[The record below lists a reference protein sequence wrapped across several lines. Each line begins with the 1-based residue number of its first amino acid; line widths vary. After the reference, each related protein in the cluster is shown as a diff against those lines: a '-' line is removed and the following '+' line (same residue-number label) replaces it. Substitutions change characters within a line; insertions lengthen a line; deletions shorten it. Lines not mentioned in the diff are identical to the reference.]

1 MPSRIHFGPT
11 GDDLDRSGD
20 KQRGHNDHGEY
31 VTHGK
36 PLFPRRVGIVSITS
50 KRCDRRHK
58 GPLFCGHPS
67 AKGQPLCLALRLKVS
82 AVLVVKSTNGLLDF
96 VPITCAV
103 TLQNYSKEDTMGDR
117 ERLPIGFFRDMISL
131 PIVTEVM
138 LYGHVRLIEGIV
150 LPPTFV
156 GCYAVVALTDLFLI
170 ASEKLS
176 RERTLQRERRCYFDE
191 YTITVLSMA

>member
-1 MPSRIHFGPT
+1 
-11 GDDLDRSGD
+11 
-20 KQRGHNDHGEY
+20 

-36 PLFPRRVGIVSITS
+36 PLFPHRVGIVSITS